1 MSCFHKPKQ
10 NGALASAKTILG
22 CPGRGSRVRWC
33 IISPRGHAEPQ
44 HLAGPRIDHVQPT
57 ARCTGHPL
65 IDFAVVLVLGCIV
78 CEPGLHLR
86 TGARAEKAKRRH
98 ARTMIRFGTVAFDI
112 AQ

>member
-1 MSCFHKPKQ
+1 MTHAPVRTRHGQETPGVTHESA
-10 NGALASAKTILG
+10 GALFRPVGMRS
-22 CPGRGSRVRWC
+22 
-33 IISPRGHAEPQ
+33 PQ

-57 ARCTGHPL
+57 ARCAGHPL

-86 TGARAEKAKRRH
+86 TGARAKKAKRRH

>member
-1 MSCFHKPKQ
+1 M
-10 NGALASAKTILG
+10 AKTILG
-22 CPGRGSRVRWC
+22 RPGVPQASPLVRYF
-33 IISPRGHAEPQ
+33 APQ
-44 HLAGPRIDHVQPT
+44 HVAGPGIDHVQPT
-57 ARCTGHPL
+57 ARCAGHPL

-98 ARTMIRFGTVAFDI
+98 ARTMIRFGTIAFDI